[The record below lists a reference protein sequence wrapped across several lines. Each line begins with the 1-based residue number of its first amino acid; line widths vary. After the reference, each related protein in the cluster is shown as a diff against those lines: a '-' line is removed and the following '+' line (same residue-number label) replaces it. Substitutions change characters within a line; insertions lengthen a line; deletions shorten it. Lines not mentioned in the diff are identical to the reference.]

1 MSNEAKIFKYDT
13 LSDVAVR
20 FRSDLNDFDYVLLY
34 AYNGTGKTRLS
45 MEFKNRGRDTEA
57 YTRDTLYFN
66 AFTEDLFYWDND
78 LENDTDRVLKIN
90 ADSNFFNGFKE
101 LALEE
106 KIFGYLQR
114 YAEFDFKIDYEEWHI
129 SFSKGEEENIKI
141 SRGEE
146 NIFIWC
152 VFLAICELV
161 IDGAEA
167 YSWVKYIYIDDPVSS
182 LDDNNII
189 AIAND
194 LGNLLKKDTGKRK
207 IVISSHHH
215 LFFNVMYNDLKRNK
229 RKSYF
234 FHKNGANGYTLR
246 ATDETPFFHHVATL
260 CELKRLLP
268 KEGQTIDDV
277 QINTYHFNMLRSVIE
292 KTAVFFGYNHFSECI
307 HGIED
312 EVLFAR
318 ALDLLSHGKYSIYEP
333 VLMGKDTKQLFV
345 RILDAFLRK
354 YEFYLPEILIE
365 TEQENR

>member
-1 MSNEAKIFKYDT
+1 MSNEAKIFKYST
-13 LSDVAVR
+13 LSDVAIR

-45 MEFKNRGRDTEA
+45 MEFKGRGRDVEA
-57 YTRDTLYFN
+57 DIRDTLYFN
-66 AFTEDLFYWDND
+66 AFTEDLFHWDND
-78 LENDTDRVLKIN
+78 LENDTERVLKIN
-90 ADSNFFNGFKE
+90 ADSNFFSGFKE

-114 YAEFDFKIDYEEWHI
+114 YAEFNFKIDYEEWFV
-129 SFSKGEEENIKI
+129 SFSKGDEGNIKV

-161 IDGAEA
+161 IDGTEA
-167 YSWVKYIYIDDPVSS
+167 YAWVKYIYIDDPVSS

-194 LGNLLKKDTGKRK
+194 LGNLLKKDTSRRK
-207 IVISSHHH
+207 IIISSHHH

-234 FHKNGANGYTLR
+234 LHKNGVNGYTLR

-260 CELKRLLP
+260 SELKRLLP
-268 KEGQTIDDV
+268 KEGETINDV
-277 QINTYHFNMLRSVIE
+277 QINTHNFNMLRSIIE
-292 KTAVFFGYNHFSECI
+292 KTAVFFGYNHFSQCI
-307 HGIED
+307 HGVED

-333 VLMGKDTKQLFV
+333 VLMGDDSKKLFV
-345 RILDAFLRK
+345 QILRAFLDK
-354 YEFYLPEILIE
+354 YEFNLPEIL
-365 TEQENR
+365 TEAE

>member
-1 MSNEAKIFKYDT
+1 
-13 LSDVAVR
+13 
-20 FRSDLNDFDYVLLY
+20 
-34 AYNGTGKTRLS
+34 
-45 MEFKNRGRDTEA
+45 MEFKNRGRNTEA
-57 YTRDTLYFN
+57 NTRDTLYFN

-78 LENDTDRVLKIN
+78 LENDTERVLKIN

-129 SFSKGEEENIKI
+129 SFSKGEEDKIKI

-194 LGNLLKKDTGKRK
+194 LGNLLKKDSGKEK
-207 IVISSHHH
+207 S
-215 LFFNVMYNDLKRNK
+215 LF
-229 RKSYF
+229 
-234 FHKNGANGYTLR
+234 
-246 ATDETPFFHHVATL
+246 
-260 CELKRLLP
+260 LLI
-268 KEGQTIDDV
+268 TI
-277 QINTYHFNMLRSVIE
+277 
-292 KTAVFFGYNHFSECI
+292 
-307 HGIED
+307 
-312 EVLFAR
+312 
-318 ALDLLSHGKYSIYEP
+318 YS
-333 VLMGKDTKQLFV
+333 LM
-345 RILDAFLRK
+345 
-354 YEFYLPEILIE
+354 
-365 TEQENR
+365 

>member
-1 MSNEAKIFKYDT
+1 MSNEAKIFKYNT

-20 FRSDLNDFDYVLLY
+20 FRSDLNDFNYVLVY

-57 YTRDTLYFN
+57 NTRDTLYFN

-78 LENDTDRVLKIN
+78 LENDTERVLKIN

-129 SFSKGEEENIKI
+129 SFSKGEEDKIKI

-182 LDDNNII
+182 LDDNNVI

-194 LGNLLKKDTGKRK
+194 LGNLLKKDSGKRK

-215 LFFNVMYNDLKRNK
+215 LFFNVMYNDLKRNG

-277 QINTYHFNMLRSVIE
+277 QINTYHFNMLRSVVE
-292 KTAVFFGYNHFSECI
+292 KTAVFFGYSHFSKCI

-312 EVLFAR
+312 EVLFGR

-333 VLMGKDTKQLFV
+333 VFMGKDTKQLFV

>member
-1 MSNEAKIFKYDT
+1 MSNEAKIFKYNT

-20 FRSDLNDFDYVLLY
+20 FRSDLNDFNYVLVY

-45 MEFKNRGRDTEA
+45 MEFKNRGRDTETN
-57 YTRDTLYFN
+57 TRDTLYFN

-78 LENDTDRVLKIN
+78 LENDTERVLKIN

-129 SFSKGEEENIKI
+129 SFSKGE
-141 SRGEE
+141 
-146 NIFIWC
+146 
-152 VFLAICELV
+152 
-161 IDGAEA
+161 D
-167 YSWVKYIYIDDPVSS
+167 SWVKYIYIDDPVSS
-182 LDDNNII
+182 LDDNNVI

-194 LGNLLKKDTGKRK
+194 LGNLLKKDSGERK

-215 LFFNVMYNDLKRNK
+215 LFFNVMYNDLKRNR

-277 QINTYHFNMLRSVIE
+277 QINTYHFNMLRSVVE
-292 KTAVFFGYNHFSECI
+292 KTAVFFGYSHFSKCI

-312 EVLFAR
+312 EVLFGR

-333 VLMGKDTKQLFV
+333 VFMGRDTKQLFV

>member
-1 MSNEAKIFKYDT
+1 M
-13 LSDVAVR
+13 
-20 FRSDLNDFDYVLLY
+20 
-34 AYNGTGKTRLS
+34 
-45 MEFKNRGRDTEA
+45 
-57 YTRDTLYFN
+57 
-66 AFTEDLFYWDND
+66 
-78 LENDTDRVLKIN
+78 
-90 ADSNFFNGFKE
+90 
-101 LALEE
+101 EE

-129 SFSKGEEENIKI
+129 SFSKGEEDKIKI

-194 LGNLLKKDTGKRK
+194 LGNLLKKDSGKRK

-215 LFFNVMYNDLKRNK
+215 LFFNVMYNDLKRNR

-260 CELKRLLP
+260 SELKRLLP

-292 KTAVFFGYNHFSECI
+292 KTAVFFGYSHFSKCI
-307 HGIED
+307 HGIDD
-312 EVLFAR
+312 EVLFGR

-333 VLMGKDTKQLFV
+333 VFMGKDTKQLFV